1 MDLFHR
7 FDKDESGGLDSK
19 ELDAALRSIDVNLTK
34 SELKKLVRAVD
45 VDGDRAIAV
54 DEFLHFVRRRRRGGS
69 PTSPRSRSMV
79 GTLGTQT
86 RAKRPKKR
94 ASMNRLQQLST
105 DHSQQREERI
115 REKRMLQAEAQ
126 RRKEEEACESW
137 TEHPTY
143 QKTRR
148 AVKVADGESMIDR
161 FSKWQ
166 EQKDAKV
173 EQARQRVKKDKEQAG
188 GTPQLS
194 RKSRQLLPGRE
205 GNVVENLHRWE
216 AEKHEKRERRKKQL
230 EAEQLK
236 EITLTP
242 KMGKS
247 FATRRPLLGTD
258 DLRETPPDL
267 HGHTHAYQQMHPKV
281 TRDAAQS
288 PPQAKSKSSPPSEP
302 SKTADVPQPDVEAGQ
317 AATQQVESPAEPAPP
332 AELTASTQNRQFDDR
347 ADRLATELAE
357 TEQLLAGAF
366 ANEPETEAADE
377 LADRSARMDAAFG
390 MHGEDETSADVR
402 VDEKHEE
409 PQAALSPDESPAQ
422 PQPEPDPEPE
432 PEPEPAPTPAPE
444 PELETGSLGQTVS
457 EAAAE
462 QAKFKAEQKALGL
475 SSSDDEVRSP
485 AVPFAWIKPLSCANG
500 LTSRRWAVSSSRKRQ
515 RASPKT
521 SLPWRRCCRTALLP
535 IPMPR
540 LSCGR
545 CWRRTALPGS
555 SYQWSTRCRKASR
568 TGSALSPRR
577 FQARYWPTAASG

>member
-34 SELKKLVRAVD
+34 SELTKLVRAID

-69 PTSPRSRSMV
+69 PTSPRSRNMA

-86 RAKRPKKR
+86 RVKRPKKR

-173 EQARQRVKKDKEQAG
+173 EQARQRVKQDKEQAG

-288 PPQAKSKSSPPSEP
+288 PPQGKGKFSPPPEP
-302 SKTADVPQPDVEAGQ
+302 SETADAPQPDAEAGQ
-317 AATQQVESPAEPAPP
+317 AATQVESPAEPASP

-366 ANEPETEAADE
+366 TNEPETEAADE

-390 MHGEDETSADVR
+390 MHGEGETSADVR

-409 PQAALSPDESPAQ
+409 PQAAPSPDESPAQ
-422 PQPEPDPEPE
+422 PQPEPEPE
-432 PEPEPAPTPAPE
+432 PEPEPD
-444 PELETGSLGQTVS
+444 PELETGSLGQTLS

-485 AVPFAWIKPLSCANG
+485 AVPFARIKPYLSCAHG

-521 SLPWRRCCRTALLP
+521 TLPWRRFCRTALLP
-535 IPMPR
+535 IPMLR
-540 LSCGR
+540 LSCAR

-555 SYQWSTRCRKASR
+555 SYQWSTPCRKASR
-568 TGSALSPRR
+568 TGSARSPRR
-577 FQARYWPTAASG
+577 FQVRYWPTTAASR